1 MLDGMVADIVC
12 LGTVSLSLDLLYP
25 ITIFTINVSYVYR

>member
-12 LGTVSLSLDLLYP
+12 LGTVSVSLDLLYP
-25 ITIFTINVSYVYR
+25 IKIFAT